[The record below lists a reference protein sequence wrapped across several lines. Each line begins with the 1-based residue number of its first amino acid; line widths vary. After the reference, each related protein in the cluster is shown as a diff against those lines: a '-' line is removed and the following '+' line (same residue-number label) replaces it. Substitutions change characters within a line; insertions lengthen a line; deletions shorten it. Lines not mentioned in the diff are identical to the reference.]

1 MVLVPR
7 RAVLGAG
14 LGAGL
19 GVLGLAVVGVDPPPA
34 EAATVLPR
42 RAHFAKSVGRMYTL
56 RHGRREYRAR
66 LVHIRNVAGTP
77 AGRRDH
83 CFNLIFRVAGG
94 HQLPDAIYVV
104 SRKGVHTSRLFL
116 SRVGDGAG
124 MQALVNRSA

>member
-1 MVLVPR
+1 MALVPR

-14 LGAGL
+14 LG
-19 GVLGLAVVGVDPPPA
+19 VVGLAVVGIDAPSA

-42 RAHFAKSVGRMYTL
+42 RAHYAKSVGRLFTL

-66 LVHIRNVAGTP
+66 LVHIHNVTGAP

-83 CFNLIFRVAGG
+83 CFNLIFQVAGG
-94 HQLPDAIYVV
+94 HHLPDAIYAV
-104 SRKGVHTSRLFL
+104 SRKGVRTSHLFL

-124 MQALVNRSA
+124 MQALVNRSV